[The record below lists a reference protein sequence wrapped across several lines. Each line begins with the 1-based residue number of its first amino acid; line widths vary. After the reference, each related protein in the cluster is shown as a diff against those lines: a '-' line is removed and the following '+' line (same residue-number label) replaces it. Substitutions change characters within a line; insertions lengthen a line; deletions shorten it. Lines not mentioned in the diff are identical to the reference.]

1 MPAWTALG
9 WKSSASVARSLPPSS
24 PQPASEIETEIA
36 RRILRTAS
44 NPTGRNS
51 PISGGR
57 RVQDRGPAAYLAE
70 FIGTLLLVFFICAV
84 VTLFVVQPSATNPAP
99 FIDYSVIGLVHVLVL
114 FVLIQTLAVV
124 SGAHFN
130 PAVTAAMTVLRQI
143 KVADAGI
150 YILAQLAG
158 AVAGGLLVKAI
169 LLDEGE
175 AENYGATT
183 VSDLIEGKIFP
194 GMVVEA
200 IGTFFLVWAIIGVAV
215 NPRATKEWAALAIGG
230 ALGMGVMVL
239 APLTGAGFNPA
250 RSFGPALVS
259 GEWGGFADFVL
270 VYAVAPVVGAL
281 LAAFLYF
288 QIFIAPGK
296 KGVGGGE
303 AGGGVGHLPRH
314 RP

>member
-1 MPAWTALG
+1 
-9 WKSSASVARSLPPSS
+9 
-24 PQPASEIETEIA
+24 
-36 RRILRTAS
+36 
-44 NPTGRNS
+44 
-51 PISGGR
+51 
-57 RVQDRGPAAYLAE
+57 VQDRGPAAYLAE
-70 FIGTLLLVFFICAV
+70 FIGTLMLVFFICAV
-84 VTLFVVQPSATNPAP
+84 VSLYGPEPSAQNPNP
-99 FIDYSVIGLVHVLVL
+99 FIDFSVIGLVHVLVL

-130 PAVTAAMTVLRQI
+130 PAVTAAMTGLRQI

-150 YILAQLAG
+150 YVLAQLAG
-158 AVAGGLLVKAI
+158 AVAGALLVKGI
-169 LLDEGE
+169 LRDEGE

-183 VSDLIEGKIFP
+183 VSDLLQGDIFE

-215 NPRATKEWAALAIGG
+215 NPRATAEWAGLAIGG

-259 GEWGGFADFVL
+259 GEWVGFADFVL
-270 VYAVAPVVGAL
+270 VYVVGPVVGAL
-281 LAAFLYF
+281 VAAILYF

-296 KGVGGGE
+296 KGVGGVE
-303 AGGGVGHLPRH
+303 PVG
-314 RP
+314 